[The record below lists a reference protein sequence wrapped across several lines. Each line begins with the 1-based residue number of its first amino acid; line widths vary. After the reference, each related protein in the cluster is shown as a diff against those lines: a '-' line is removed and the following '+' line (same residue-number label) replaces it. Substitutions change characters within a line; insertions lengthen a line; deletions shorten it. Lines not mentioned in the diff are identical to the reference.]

1 MISYLKGYN
10 EFIKQFEMVGS
21 NVVYLSHDNHFEQ
34 VSTGFSSLEN
44 NTLSNKNSIYRIA
57 SISKVIVAI
66 GVLKLVDDKMLD
78 LDEDIS
84 NYLGF
89 DVRNPYHPEDIITI
103 RHLMTQ
109 TSSISDEGGFI
120 DGIYKGYDGANSTDD
135 FIKIFDLLNPNSK
148 HYYKTFTK
156 SKPGEDFLYSNF
168 GCGILACIIEKVT
181 GIYFPKYIKDVL
193 LKPLGIYSG
202 FRLEDLKYP
211 ENLVSHYLYENGK
224 FVLYRDYDSFKKVQC
239 LKYPLGENYR
249 GVAGGLYISAYDLS
263 KIMKM
268 LMNKGLFENTR
279 ILKEETVVEM
289 EKVQWRGMPLDPT
302 YKQKGLQMI
311 IMDEFTNKPLK
322 GHFGNAYG
330 LRSFMLYNELG
341 GIIFLCNG
349 ANFITDEEHMTT
361 LQRKII
367 EFLVKEI
374 QL

>member
-66 GVLKLVDDKMLD
+66 GVLKLVDEKMLD

-224 FVLYRDYDSFKKVQC
+224 FVLYRDYESFKKVQC

>member
-34 VSTGFSSLEN
+34 VSTGFSSLEKN
-44 NTLSNKNSIYRIA
+44 ILTNSNSIYRIA

-66 GVLKLVDDKMLD
+66 GVLKLVDEKMLD

-181 GIYFPKYIKDVL
+181 GIYFPQYIKDVL

-268 LMNKGLFENTR
+268 LMNKGLFENKR

>member
-44 NTLSNKNSIYRIA
+44 NILTNSNSIYRIA

-66 GVLKLVDDKMLD
+66 GVLKLVDEKMLD

-103 RHLMTQ
+103 RQLMTQ

-181 GIYFPKYIKDVL
+181 GIYFPQYIKDVL

>member
-66 GVLKLVDDKMLD
+66 GVLKLVDEKMLD